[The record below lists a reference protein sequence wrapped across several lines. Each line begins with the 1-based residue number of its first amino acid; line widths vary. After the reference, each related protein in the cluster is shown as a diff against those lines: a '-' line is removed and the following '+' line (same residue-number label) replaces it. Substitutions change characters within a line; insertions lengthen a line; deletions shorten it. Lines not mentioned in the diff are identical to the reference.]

1 MQHFDSH
8 PEPTAA
14 TSGDSRH
21 GDDMD
26 AATAERFLYLTDR
39 ILGLEAELAEAR
51 YRADMARLGH
61 AAAIEHETA
70 LLAFVEEM
78 KRSST
83 WKAGTMLGHP
93 VRAVRGLS
101 NRYPLSALRRH
112 TKR

>member
-14 TSGDSRH
+14 TDSRH

-61 AAAIEHETA
+61 AAAIEHEAA

-83 WKAGTMLGHP
+83 WRAGTMLGHP

-101 NRYPLSALRRH
+101 NRYRLSAIRRDS
-112 TKR
+112 KR